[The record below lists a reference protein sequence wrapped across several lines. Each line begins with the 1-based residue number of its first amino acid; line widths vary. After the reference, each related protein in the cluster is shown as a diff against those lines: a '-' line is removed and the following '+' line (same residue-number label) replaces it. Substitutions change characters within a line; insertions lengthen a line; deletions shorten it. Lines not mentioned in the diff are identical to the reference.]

1 MSTKKATKEAPKAT
15 TETTTEGGVKVTDI
29 CKKHGMNPK
38 HVRARLRRIYRNPDN
53 AGKYP
58 KQLVPGS
65 WVFAE
70 KDRKAAEAMVLS
82 FAKGG
87 DNEDEE

>member
-1 MSTKKATKEAPKAT
+1 MAKTKTATAEVAEPK
-15 TETTTEGGVKVTDI
+15 TEGGVKVTDI

-38 HVRARLRRIYRNPDN
+38 HVRSRLRRIYRNPEN
-53 AGKYP
+53 ANNPKYP

-70 KDRKAAEAMVLS
+70 KDRKRAEELILS
-82 FAKGG
+82 FAKG
-87 DNEDEE
+87 DEDEGDDS